1 MFRKIK
7 DFVRVWKPYEEATL
21 SLLDSLTDDSLS
33 QEVTPQGRTLGRI
46 AWHMVTSIH
55 VMMSKTGLDFATPS
69 QDAPVPT
76 SVKEIGEQFQKV
88 SRAFIDEVKE
98 SWTDETLKKLN
109 DFFGHELPNG
119 IALLVLLQHQNHH
132 RGQLTILMR
141 QAGLKVRGL
150 IGPAKE
156 EWANLGMEAPE

>member
-1 MFRKIK
+1 MAHGNIHSCH
-7 DFVRVWKPYEEATL
+7 DVQDRVGFCHTIPRCTC
-21 SLLDSLTDDSLS
+21 T
-33 QEVTPQGRTLGRI
+33 
-46 AWHMVTSIH
+46 
-55 VMMSKTGLDFATPS
+55 
-69 QDAPVPT
+69 T

-88 SRAFIDEVKE
+88 SRAFIDEVKK